1 MRHRHVLVST
11 VSFYLQEVSP
21 LGWPCSDGEV
31 NEKKRA
37 RLEKVRSG
45 VPYMVQA
52 TTDIHHTTSLPLVQ
66 RWCRTKAAAMFG
78 LMHQLVCSTTL
89 GAQPPAVDDGSV
101 SSRQRL
107 GAIDTAMIL
116 HDEFWRL
123 ALYTHTEHPTEALF
137 GIMCHLARCS
147 KWATSRLVQY
157 VMEGVSDC
165 VVDAYGPYVA
175 AAVALARLGGPQ
187 DTDKRPDADPSAP
200 EMPLFEG
207 RGRALALGMMRVVQ
221 AQQEF
226 HKEMAEGVLCLVQ
239 MCGVS
244 LVSVCVRARHALRC
258 LTLPAPLSF
267 H

>member
-1 MRHRHVLVST
+1 M
-11 VSFYLQEVSP
+11 
-21 LGWPCSDGEV
+21 
-31 NEKKRA
+31 
-37 RLEKVRSG
+37 
-45 VPYMVQA
+45 
-52 TTDIHHTTSLPLVQ
+52 
-66 RWCRTKAAAMFG
+66 
-78 LMHQLVCSTTL
+78 
-89 GAQPPAVDDGSV
+89 

-244 LVSVCVRARHALRC
+244 LVSVCVYAMACLAL
-258 LTLPAPLSF
+258 LDTTAPLLVLLLLHTARGSVLPRVPQVLAQSLPRVRGRPG
-267 H
+267 HSKQHRSPGASSGPRLWHHSRRRTGHKPAGAGA